1 MTEKQSSFQVRCGE
15 VVAISATFT
24 NYTSQ
29 YNHQLAFDAGTAIIL
44 LNLEGIGGSSKS

>member
-1 MTEKQSSFQVRCGE
+1 MAKKQSSSQVSCGE
-15 VVAISATFT
+15 VVAISATFA

-44 LNLEGIGGSSKS
+44 LNLEGIGRSSKS